1 MTAKRFED
9 LEVWQKARSLMT
21 PLYDLGKELIER
33 KDYELRNQIVRAGM
47 SIMLNIA
54 VGFARRSN
62 NEFRQFLYISHGS
75 AAEVQSCLYIA
86 KDQGY
91 CNEERFADLYSMCE
105 EISKMLAG
113 LIRYLNTLQ

>member
-1 MTAKRFED
+1 MTAKRFEE
-9 LEVWQKARSLMT
+9 LEVWQKARALMG
-21 PLYDLGKELIER
+21 PIYDLGKVLIER
-33 KDYELRNQIVRAGM
+33 KDFELRSQMVRAGI

-54 VGFARRSN
+54 EGFARRSN

-91 CNEERFADLYSMCE
+91 CNEEQFNDLYEKCDEVSR
-105 EISKMLAG
+105 MLAG
-113 LIRYLNTLQ
+113 LIRYLNTIQ